1 MAKHSF
7 SEEET
12 QQINAILAD
21 VSQGHTTRAVHKLRV
36 LKDHTYAAIPDK
48 KRQSR
53 GITWVLQ
60 HISKGMT
67 EACGDDTAIAQVSN
81 ILYDHMATDDDLL
94 GVPIFMMADYG
105 KTHPSAVF
113 PFFAKAAKSDNWKV
127 REFAQCAFRR
137 IIRPNRDLVLP
148 WLEKMARSN
157 TPNQRRFASETLRPV
172 VENRWLKKE
181 PEASL
186 RVLRL
191 LFHETDPYP
200 RTSVGNN
207 LSDLSRS
214 NPELIFTI
222 IEELATNGDDNSR
235 WIAHRAC
242 RNLVKKEPE
251 RVLDVLDVDEY
262 HYKDRHYHRRKTDS
276 TVATNGTEEG

>member
-12 QQINAILAD
+12 QQIRAILAD
-21 VSQGHTTRAVHKLRV
+21 VSQGHTTRAIDKLKA
-36 LKDHTYAAIPDK
+36 LKEQTYAAIPDK

-60 HISKGMT
+60 HISQGMT
-67 EACGDDTAIAQVSN
+67 EACGDDTVIAQVSN
-81 ILYDHMATDDDLL
+81 ILYDHMASDDDLL

-105 KTHPSAVF
+105 KKHPSAVF
-113 PFFAKAAKSDNWKV
+113 PFFAKAANTDNWKV

-137 IIRPNRDLVLP
+137 IIRPNSERVFA
-148 WLEKMARSN
+148 WLEEMARSEH
-157 TPNQRRFASETLRPV
+157 PNHRRFASETLRPV

-181 PEASL
+181 PDVSL
-186 RVLRL
+186 HVLRL
-191 LFHETDPYP
+191 LFHESDPYP

-214 NPELIFTI
+214 NPELIFTVV
-222 IEELATNGDDNSR
+222 EELTTNGDANSR

-242 RNLVKKEPE
+242 RNLVKTEPE
-251 RVLDVLDVDEY
+251 RVLDVLEIDEY
-262 HYKDRHYHRRKTDS
+262 HYKNRHYHR
-276 TVATNGTEEG
+276 GE